1 MTWEIPEPHVVH
13 RPASLNWSLW
23 WRLFSL
29 ICFVVVVAASGFWY
43 MFEDPRSVFY
53 AVVAVVGAA
62 MVFGLIAGWQFFRYG
77 VELEQ
82 AELLTQ
88 ENAWQEAYWQAWASQ
103 GMKVVDYHAIFP
115 PEVPSPADSAV
126 LVNGDSALV
135 LPPFPGYTRLFEE
148 VLGPMRQSLLKH
160 VTRRQLTLY
169 FPLPVAETVWHQFCQ
184 VWQKLGFSLSQLQG
198 PVVLKPDYASQ
209 LNDWLVTESQDLM
222 LIITWSWESPDERSR
237 ASDGAVAWLLT
248 ASSSKL
254 PAKCCLHR
262 TMTTTPDDA
271 QRDIARF
278 LHYQCPAVAAGT
290 LWDNDVDPAIKDR
303 LLIQLNQV
311 LTSLLSPEVTTAP
324 VMPDHQCVSHW
335 LGKSGDF
342 TDWFTLTLAM
352 RMAEYQHVPQ
362 LFLLSQHATLQL
374 GTVSPVNPAITSGNS
389 YV

>member
-1 MTWEIPEPHVVH
+1 MTWEIPEPHIVH
-13 RPASLNWSLW
+13 WPASLNWSRW

-29 ICFVVVVAASGFWY
+29 MCFVTVVAASGFW
-43 MFEDPRSVFY
+43 FVFADPRSVFY
-53 AVVAVVGAA
+53 ALAAVVGTAI
-62 MVFGLIAGWQFFRYG
+62 VFGLIAGWQFFRYG
-77 VELEQ
+77 VELEL

-88 ENAWQEAYWQAWASQ
+88 ENTWQEAYWQAWASQ
-103 GMKVVDYHAIFP
+103 NMKVVDYHAVFP
-115 PEVPSPADSAV
+115 PEVPSPAESEV

-135 LPPFPGYTRLFEE
+135 LPLFPGHACLFEE
-148 VLGPMRQSLLKH
+148 VLGPMRHSLLKQ
-160 VTRRQLTLY
+160 VARRQLTIY
-169 FPLPVAETVWHQFCQ
+169 FPFPVAESVWHQFCQ
-184 VWQKLGFSLSQLQG
+184 VWQKLGFSVSQLQG
-198 PVVLKPDYASQ
+198 PIVLKPDYASQ
-209 LNDWLVTESQDLM
+209 LNDWLVTESQALM
-222 LIITWSWESPDERSR
+222 LIITWSWENHDGRRR

-262 TMTTTPDDA
+262 TMTTMPDDV

-278 LHYQCPAVAAGT
+278 LHYQCPAATAGT
-290 LWDNDVDPAIKDR
+290 LWDNDVDPAIKDC
-303 LLIQLNQV
+303 LLIQWNQV
-311 LTSLLSPEVTTAP
+311 LTSSLSPEVTTVP
-324 VMPDHQCVSHW
+324 IMPDHQSVSHW

-374 GTVSPVNPAITSGNS
+374 GTVSPVNPAISSGDS